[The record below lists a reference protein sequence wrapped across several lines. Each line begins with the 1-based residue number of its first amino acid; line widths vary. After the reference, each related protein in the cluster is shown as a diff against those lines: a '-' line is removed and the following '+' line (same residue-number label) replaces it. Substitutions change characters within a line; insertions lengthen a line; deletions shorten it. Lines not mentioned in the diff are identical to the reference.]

1 MSAFVDDLKRRICHA
16 FCGGV
21 TVRAVGAGYAVGTLF
36 TDNSGD
42 RIGFYLTP
50 DDDGY
55 RLEDDGSYLA
65 QLVARDIPID
75 RGTRGQLLEAVLA
88 DAGAWWDKDSY
99 EICTEP
105 FALDEAAGR
114 MIGFLGALIRVR
126 DLELLTREN
135 VASTFRGDAL
145 AMITQ
150 AFANVA
156 NIASNVPV
164 TDEFDEFP
172 ADIVLT
178 PKDAGG
184 ASRAG
189 AIYLVNTPDKLNE
202 ALLLQMESQASG
214 QPDFSV
220 IGLIEEPEMKTIGR
234 RKFQRAQN
242 RSLAMPIFRGDERA
256 AMAMIGRKLSLK
268 PADLISA
275 KAAG

>member
-1 MSAFVDDLKRRICHA
+1 MTAFVDDLKRKICHA

-42 RIGFYLTP
+42 PIGFYLTP
-50 DDDGY
+50 DGDRY

-65 QLVARDIPID
+65 QLVARDISID
-75 RGTRGQLLEAVLA
+75 RGTRGQLLDAVLA

-105 FALDEAAGR
+105 FTLGEAAGR
-114 MIGFLGALIRVR
+114 MIEFLGALIRVR

-135 VASTFRGDAL
+135 VASTFRSDAL

-150 AFANVA
+150 TFANVA
-156 NIASNVPV
+156 DVASNAPV
-164 TDEFDEFP
+164 ADEFDEFP
-172 ADIVLT
+172 ADIVLQ
-178 PKDAGG
+178 PKNMEGG
-184 ASRAG
+184 ARAG
-189 AIYLVNTPDKLNE
+189 AIYLVSTADRLNE

-214 QPDFSV
+214 RTDFSV
-220 IGLIEEPEMKTIGR
+220 IGLIEDPEMKAVGH

-256 AMAMIGRKLSLK
+256 AMAMIGRQLSLK
-268 PADLISA
+268 PASLISA
-275 KAAG
+275 KAAR